1 MVDGEFSDYI
11 VYVDESGD
19 ANLKNINPS
28 FPMFCLSFC
37 VVAKDKYVNSIVPS
51 FQNFKFKY
59 FGHDL
64 IVLHEHEIRKSKG
77 VFTLLLTNVDLREA
91 FYTDLNQLIDNADMN
106 VIAGVI
112 RKDALI
118 NSYRDP
124 YDPYRLA
131 LLFCMEQLLSYL
143 LTREQAGKFVDVV
156 FESRGRNEDREL
168 EVVFR
173 RICDNQENWGYR
185 RIDFQKCHFR
195 PIFAPKTCNST
206 GLQLADLTARPVA
219 LQTLRPEQNN
229 RAYDIIEPKLEK
241 KVFP

>member
-1 MVDGEFSDYI
+1 MSEAFSDYI

-19 ANLKNINPS
+19 PNLSNINPV

-37 VVAKDKYVNSIVPS
+37 VVEKSNYVSSIVPS

-64 IVLHEHEIRKSKG
+64 VVLHEHEIRKSKG
-77 VFTLLLTNVDLREA
+77 KFTLLLTNSELRQQFYSDLTQLM
-91 FYTDLNQLIDNADMN
+91 TDADMN

-112 RKDALI
+112 RKSALVK
-118 NSYRDP
+118 SYKDP

-131 LLFCMEQLLSYL
+131 LLFCMEKLLSYL
-143 LTREQAGKFVDVV
+143 LAKGQKDKIVDVI

-173 RICDNQENWGYR
+173 RICDNQEGWGFKSF
-185 RIDFQKCHFR
+185 DFRQCDFR
-195 PIFAPKTCNST
+195 PVFAPKTCNST
-206 GLQLADLTARPVA
+206 GLQLADLTARPIA
-219 LQTLRPEQNN
+219 LKTLRPDQEN
-229 RAYDIIEPKLEK
+229 RAYEIIERKLEK

>member
-1 MVDGEFSDYI
+1 VSQFSDYI

-19 ANLKNINPS
+19 PNLTNINPV

-37 VVAKDKYVNSIVPS
+37 VVAKDTYVDSIVPS
-51 FQNFKFKY
+51 FQKFKFKY

-77 VFTLLLTNVDLREA
+77 VFTLLLTNAELRRN
-91 FYTDLNQLIDNADMN
+91 FYSDLNLLMKNADMS
-106 VIAGVI
+106 VVAGVI
-112 RKDALI
+112 RKSALI
-118 NSYRDP
+118 KSYNDP

-131 LLFCMEQLLSYL
+131 LLFCMEQLLSFL
-143 LTREQAGKFVDVV
+143 LAHKQAGKLVDVI

-173 RICDNQENWGYR
+173 RICDNQENWGFKR
-185 RIDFQKCHFR
+185 FDFQQCNFR
-195 PIFAPKTCNST
+195 PVFAPKTCNST

-219 LQTLRPEQNN
+219 LKTLRPEQDN
-229 RAYDIIEPKLEK
+229 RAYSIIESKLTK

>member
-1 MVDGEFSDYI
+1 VNEFSDYI
-11 VYVDESGD
+11 FYVDESGD
-19 ANLKNINPS
+19 PNLSNINPV

-37 VVAKDKYVNSIVPS
+37 VVAKESYVDSIVPS
-51 FQNFKFKY
+51 FQEFKFKY

-77 VFTLLLTNVDLREA
+77 VFTLLLTDAELRGN
-91 FYTDLNQLIDNADMN
+91 FYSDLNHLMENADMK

-112 RKDALI
+112 RKNALI
-118 NSYRDP
+118 KSYDDP

-131 LLFCMEQLLSYL
+131 LLFCMERLLSFL
-143 LTREQAGKFVDVV
+143 LAHKQAEKLIDVV

-173 RICDNQENWGYR
+173 RICDNQENWGFKSL
-185 RIDFQKCHFR
+185 DFQQCNFR
-195 PIFAPKTCNST
+195 PVFAPKTCNST

-219 LQTLRPEQNN
+219 LKTLRPDQNN

>member
-1 MVDGEFSDYI
+1 MTEFSDFI

-19 ANLKNINPS
+19 PNLSNINPV
-28 FPMFCLSFC
+28 FPIFCLSFC
-37 VVAKDKYVNSIVPS
+37 VVSKGTYTENIVPA

-64 IVLHEHEIRKSKG
+64 VVLHEHEIRKSKG
-77 VFTLLLTNVDLREA
+77 AFTLLLTNSDLRES
-91 FYTDLNQLIDNADMN
+91 FYADLNHLVENADMK

-112 RKDALI
+112 RKNALVK
-118 NSYRDP
+118 NYRDP
-124 YDPYRLA
+124 YDPYRLG

-143 LTREQAGKFVDVV
+143 LENKQSGKVIDVI

-173 RICDNQENWGYR
+173 RICDNEENWGFKR
-185 RIDFQKCHFR
+185 FDFQQCNFR
-195 PIFAPKTCNST
+195 PVFAPKTCNST

-219 LQTLRPEQNN
+219 LKSLRPEQKN
-229 RAYDIIEPKLEK
+229 RAYDIINPKLEQ